1 MKKIAKILLCSLL
14 ALSLLCLCACGKK
27 GTGDS
32 SDPEAIKKLEGT
44 YVLTAMTYSDG
55 TKLTGDE
62 LVTELQEVWGLEPE
76 DNYLLLNGDG
86 TGVLCIYD
94 FAQNIGYEYGKFWY
108 SDFLDFGIV
117 IEEEIFEFDEEGF
130 PIENTTP
137 TTEATDPT
145 IPADLLMEF
154 TVSGN
159 TIALDPDGLGEL
171 YEFTKK

>member
-1 MKKIAKILLCSLL
+1 MKKITKILLCSLL
-14 ALSLLCLCACGKK
+14 ALSLLGLCACGKK
-27 GTGDS
+27 GTVDS

-44 YVLTAMTYSDG
+44 YYLSAITYADG
-55 TKLTGDE
+55 TKLAGDE
-62 LVTELQEVWGLEPE
+62 LVAEMQEIWGLEPE

-117 IEEEIFEFDEEGF
+117 IEEEIFEFDEEGL

-137 TTEATDPT
+137 TTEATEPT
-145 IPADLLMEF
+145 IPEELKLDFTVSGKTITMDPDECGELMEF
-154 TVSGN
+154 T
-159 TIALDPDGLGEL
+159 
-171 YEFTKK
+171 KK